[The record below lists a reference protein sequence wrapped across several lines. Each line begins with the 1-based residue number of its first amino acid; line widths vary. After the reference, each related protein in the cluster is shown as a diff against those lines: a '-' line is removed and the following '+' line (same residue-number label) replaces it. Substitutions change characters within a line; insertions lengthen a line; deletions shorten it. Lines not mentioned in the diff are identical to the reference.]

1 MDFFTHRNKAL
12 SLSLSLSF
20 LLLLSFYT
28 ISSSSS
34 SSSSQ
39 STRLLQQPYGTT
51 ADDEDC
57 NGIRKLIDYR
67 SKCAYA
73 DSITSCKSGYLNYLK
88 IFYCVCGDSPA
99 LGYFLLVL
107 WLLVLFYVLGNTTAE
122 YFCPS
127 VESLSRVLKLSPTIA
142 GTTLLPLGN
151 GANDVFSSV
160 IAFTRSDDADVGLN
174 SVLGGAFF
182 ISCFVVGVVSIAI
195 SSRNIRVDKPSF
207 IRDVLF
213 FLFVLCCVIMINV
226 FETINFWFA
235 LCFFCVY
242 FLYIALVSVMQ
253 FLRRKEERVGSDHQV
268 LDGFRAMEVPL
279 LGCVDEEKGGSVSD
293 KDGLKNQGQES
304 EMMNRFLKLHRSSCC
319 NYFSILVYVLE
330 LPLSL
335 PRRLT
340 IPDVSEE
347 KWSKPFAVSS
357 ATLAPVLIG
366 ALCIAQQESISSQMS
381 LALWLASALVGIL
394 LGAAAL
400 VFTKSSAPPKRWLLP
415 WLAGCFLMSIT
426 WTYIIVQELVSLL
439 VAFGN
444 ILGINPSILGLT
456 VLAWGNSLGDLISNL
471 AMALK
476 GGADGAQVAISG
488 SYAGPLFNT
497 LVGLGFSLV
506 LASFKVYPAG
516 YAIPKDS
523 DLYETVGFLM
533 GGLLWALIILPKR
546 NMQLDKSLGIGLL
559 AIYFCFLF
567 LRIVKGLGVL
577 QLGG

>member
-1 MDFFTHRNKAL
+1 MDFFSRPNKAV

-20 LLLLSFYT
+20 LLLVSFYA

-34 SSSSQ
+34 SQ
-39 STRLLQQPYGTT
+39 FTRLLQQPHGGGAT
-51 ADDEDC
+51 ANDEDC
-57 NGIRKLIDYR
+57 NGIRKLVDYR

-73 DSITSCKSGYLNYLK
+73 GSSSSCKNGYLNYLE
-88 IFYCVCGDSPA
+88 IFYCVCADSPA
-99 LGYFLLVL
+99 LGYSLLLL
-107 WLLVLFYVLGNTTAE
+107 WLLVLFYVLGNTTAN

-253 FLRRKEERVGSDHQV
+253 FLRRKEESVGGDHQD

-279 LGCVDEEKGGSVSD
+279 LGCVDEEKGGSVSS
-293 KDGLKNQGQES
+293 KVGLKNQGQES
-304 EMMNRFLKLHRSSCC
+304 EMMNRFLKLRKSSCC
-319 NYFSILVYVLE
+319 HYLSILVYVLE

-340 IPDVSEE
+340 IPDTSEE

-357 ATLAPVLIG
+357 AMLAPMLIG
-366 ALCIAQQESISSQMS
+366 ALCIGQQESINSQTS
-381 LALWLASALVGIL
+381 LGIWLASALLGIL

-400 VFTKSSAPPKRWLLP
+400 VSTKSSGPPKRWLLP

-488 SYAGPLFNT
+488 CYAGPLFNT

-516 YAIPKDS
+516 YAVPKDS

-559 AIYFCFLF
+559 AIYLCFLF
-567 LRIVKGLGVL
+567 LRIVKGLGML
-577 QLGG
+577 EFGA

>member
-1 MDFFTHRNKAL
+1 MDFFRNKAL
-12 SLSLSLSF
+12 SLSISFSFSLFVSLYIF
-20 LLLLSFYT
+20 AVSPTAQSNNSALLLFSAT
-28 ISSSSS
+28 
-34 SSSSQ
+34 
-39 STRLLQQPYGTT
+39 
-51 ADDEDC
+51 DDCSGVRE
-57 NGIRKLIDYR
+57 IADYR
-67 SKCAYA
+67 AKCAYVR
-73 DSITSCKSGYLNYLK
+73 SSSGCSNGYLNYLD
-88 IFYCVCGDSPA
+88 IFYCACGDSPV
-99 LGYFLLVL
+99 LGYFLLLL
-107 WLLVLFYVLGNTTAE
+107 WLVVLFYVLGNTTAE

-127 VESLSRVLKLSPTIA
+127 VESLSRVLRLSPTIA

-160 IAFTRSDDADVGLN
+160 ISFTRSGDADVGLS

-182 ISCFVVGVVSIAI
+182 ISCFVVGVVSIAV
-195 SSRNIRVDKPSF
+195 SSRGVRVDKASF
-207 IRDVLF
+207 VRDVLF
-213 FLFVLCCVIMINV
+213 FLFVLCCVIMMNI
-226 FETINFWFA
+226 FERINFWFA
-235 LCFFCVY
+235 LCFFCIY

-253 FLRRKEERVGSDHQV
+253 FLRRKEATVRHSQV
-268 LDGFRAMEVPL
+268 LDDFGDVEVPL
-279 LGCVDEEKGGSVSD
+279 LEYADEEKASVSE
-293 KDGLKNQGQES
+293 KSENLRES
-304 EMMNRFLKLHRSSCC
+304 RCCRYLNLFL
-319 NYFSILVYVLE
+319 FVLE

-366 ALCIAQQESISSQMS
+366 ALCIVQQESIDSRTSFS
-381 LALWLASALVGIL
+381 LLIASIVIGIS

-400 VFTKSSAPPKRWLLP
+400 VFTKSSGPPKRWLLA

-444 ILGINPSILGLT
+444 ILGISPSILGLT

-488 SYAGPLFNT
+488 CYAGPLFNT

-516 YAIPKDS
+516 YAVPKDS
-523 DLYETVGFLM
+523 DVYETVGFLM
-533 GGLLWALIILPKR
+533 GGLLWALVILPKR

-567 LRIVKGLGVL
+567 LRIVKGLGIL